1 MNKHPHEEVILAY
14 YRGEQIE
21 WRFGDDEKWRPV
33 SVYRSNKPGMEIC
46 PSFDYDVQYRIKP
59 QPPKLHTVELTQ
71 QEIEALYVVL
81 RRVGGAIPGT
91 ARKHCETAYGK
102 FSDILPDD
110 RAQTLMDASAFLN
123 GGAESRLLEG
133 RIRFKT
139 ELPA

>member
-21 WRFGDDEKWRPV
+21 ARGSDNTDWREVKRYGGISTSAPPFHPKA
-33 SVYRSNKPGMEIC
+33 
-46 PSFDYDVQYRIKP
+46 QYRIKP
-59 QPPKLHTVELTQ
+59 QPPKTYTVELTQ

-81 RRVGGAIPGT
+81 RRVGGPIPGS

-102 FSDILPDD
+102 FSDLLPDG

-139 ELPA
+139 ELPE